1 MITNAKILI
10 FFIGSYTQMISPNF
24 GGNGKGIYSMALNT
38 ETGEVNIL
46 HSTQAT
52 NPSYIALSDDNNFL
66 YSITEVSQKEEP
78 VVQAFK
84 INEDY
89 SLKLI
94 NSVPIDGSYP
104 CHILYTS
111 NGVLVSCYGSG
122 NVLQFPILPS
132 GELSESITNYKHSG
146 FGVNPDRQEMPH
158 AHQAVLHPNGVD
170 VFVSDL
176 GIDMLKAYKFSGD
189 SLAKNENNDVSV
201 LTGGGPRHMVFNE
214 KGTVG
219 YVLNE
224 LTGVVSVMEE
234 EMGKFNVVNSYNSLP
249 TSYRKQPAS
258 SAIRIHPNGKYLYA
272 ANRIFEA
279 ITIFKIDDEELKLI
293 DYNFTE
299 GETIRE
305 FNISPDGNWLIA
317 AHQSSNDLVVYH
329 IGKDGKLTEKFRTK
343 EVQSPVSIA
352 FKK

>member
-1 MITNAKILI
+1 
-10 FFIGSYTQMISPNF
+10 MISPNF
-24 GGNGKGIYSMALNT
+24 GGNGKGIYTMSLNT

-46 HSTQAT
+46 HIASAT
-52 NPSYIALSDDNNFL
+52 NPSYIALNDDNNFL
-66 YSITEVSQKEEP
+66 YSITEISKKEEP
-78 VVQAFK
+78 VVQAYK

-89 SLKLI
+89 SLKFI
-94 NSVPIDGSYP
+94 NSEPINGNYP
-104 CHILYTS
+104 CHILYTLK
-111 NGVLVSCYGSG
+111 GLLVSCYGSG
-122 NVLQFPILPS
+122 NVIQFPILPS
-132 GELSESITNYKHSG
+132 GEVTESITNYSHSG

-158 AHQAVLHPNGVD
+158 AHQAVLHPNSVD

-189 SLAKNENNDVSV
+189 NLVKNENSDVSV
-201 LTGGGPRHMVFNE
+201 LAGGGPRHMVFNE
-214 KGTVG
+214 KGNLG

-224 LTGVVSVMEE
+224 LTGVVSVIEKE
-234 EMGKFNVVNSYNSLP
+234 LGKFNVVNSFNSLP
-249 TSYRKQPAS
+249 SSYKDQPAS

-279 ITIFKIDDEELKLI
+279 ISIFKIENDELQLI

-317 AHQSSNDLVVYH
+317 AHQNSDDLVVYH
-329 IGKDGKLTEKFRTK
+329 IGEDGKLTEKFRTK
-343 EVQSPVSIA
+343 EVQSPVCIA
-352 FKK
+352 FKNE